1 MNKKGFTVTELLVVV
16 FIFGIVSV
24 AIYSSLG
31 RLLSFSEKVRERTVI
46 GQEVDIAFSRI
57 MNDISSMSLVMTPQ
71 KNLVPYRYTDENGAV
86 KYTNQTLKLY
96 DTITYKNTDYSFT
109 TSTFPKTVDG
119 DQKGTIEPQKLNI
132 NYSTEEDIPKDGI
145 TFSINIS
152 ESDRQDGIDGD
163 TAIRNN
169 YFLQYRDD
177 DGDGQTLVDGDPEDP
192 ERDGIDEDGDG
203 LDGEEP
209 AIEGGIVGYH
219 VSYFLVP
226 TNDKW
231 YERGG
236 HRYKKY
242 KLVRRLY
249 KPHNGSENFV
259 VLSDDIVAFSIVP
272 FTSFLT
278 QRLYI
283 APHDLDVSWD
293 TNLDNYDYERVN
305 DFSITFE
312 ITLVAATD
320 EGNTITFQ
328 RIFKPII
335 FNVSGS

>member
-1 MNKKGFTVTELLVVV
+1 MNKKGFTLTEIIVAV

-31 RLLSFSEKVRERTVI
+31 RLISMSEQVRDRTKI

-71 KNLVPYRYTDENGAV
+71 KNLVPYRYVDENGNENF
-86 KYTNQTLKLY
+86 TNQTLKLY
-96 DTITYKNTDYSFT
+96 DTVNYKNTDYSFT

-119 DQKGTIEPQKLNI
+119 VERGTIDPEKLKV
-132 NYSTEEDIPKDGI
+132 NYSSETDIPRDGI

-152 ESDRQDGIDGD
+152 EDDRQDGIDGN
-163 TAIRNN
+163 TSIRNN
-169 YFLQYRDD
+169 YFLQYSDD

-219 VSYFLVP
+219 VSYFLTP
-226 TNDKW
+226 TNNVW

-242 KLVRRLY
+242 KLIRRLY
-249 KPHNGSENFV
+249 KPHSGEENFV
-259 VLSDDIVAFSIVP
+259 VLSDDIVSLSIVP
-272 FTSFLT
+272 FTSYLT
-278 QRLYI
+278 QRMYI

-293 TNLDNYDYERVN
+293 TDKDNYDYEMIN

-312 ITLVAATD
+312 ITIIAATN
-320 EGNTITFQ
+320 EGDTITFQ
-328 RIFKPII
+328 RVFKPII